1 LHLVAGGTFRSMR
14 EKERDKDLNPI
25 LFSSYYA
32 GLQHQQPAIERTDTS
47 LNLFI
52 ALTTLHSSTQVKL

>member
-1 LHLVAGGTFRSMR
+1 MG
-14 EKERDKDLNPI
+14 EKERDKDLNSI
-25 LFSSYYA
+25 LFFSYYA
-32 GLQHQQPAIERTDTS
+32 VLQHQQPAIERRDTS